1 MSLDRKT
8 RNQSYKEAIE
18 SIYLQHQMDAQIVP
32 SADDDNNTSENY
44 NKLNEI
50 WEEGKSFAH
59 DDKDLKAYV
68 IELSTMQ
75 GKGTRQSSS
84 VRNGTTR
91 LYVCASMVNAG
102 GKFLEECDTFC
113 PFFVH
118 AKRPNDDEAWSLV
131 EHKGV
136 GKNCH
141 YHNPQCKSTP
151 RSIPV
156 KKLSSQMEGVLTG
169 NDQLNSTELTKTIN
183 ETPSLNIRGKY
194 SRKGLNRAR
203 SVVNAEGDVAYAE
216 NYNKIPLFCEKF
228 ESFNCGSF
236 ARYDC
241 YTQTNRFI
249 DLFL

>member
-59 DDKDLKAYV
+59 DDKDLKAYA

-75 GKGTRQSSS
+75 GKGTRQSNS

-91 LYVCASMVNAG
+91 LYVCFIMVDVG
-102 GKFLEECDTFC
+102 EKFLEECDTFC

-118 AKRPNDDEAWSLV
+118 AKHPNDNEAWSLV

-141 YHNPQCKSTP
+141 
-151 RSIPV
+151 
-156 KKLSSQMEGVLTG
+156 
-169 NDQLNSTELTKTIN
+169 
-183 ETPSLNIRGKY
+183 
-194 SRKGLNRAR
+194 
-203 SVVNAEGDVAYAE
+203 
-216 NYNKIPLFCEKF
+216 
-228 ESFNCGSF
+228 
-236 ARYDC
+236 
-241 YTQTNRFI
+241 
-249 DLFL
+249 